1 MLNKLTSCRS
11 NFTFV
16 EEGNRGPRADKSKRV
31 KWMKHLSGH
40 ELDKF
45 LNISYIDEE
54 GWISELPKTLFI

>member
-1 MLNKLTSCRS
+1 
-11 NFTFV
+11 V
-16 EEGNRGPRADKSKRV
+16 EEGNRGPGADKSKRV